1 MAGTTMKYDAKRFKS
16 AAVALKEIEPFI
28 RNGMHLQVG
37 KPFANLND
45 MRSREVLANWL
56 ICAVFNFE
64 TRPERLTFVSISEPI
79 GGDGVMLDTETEET
93 WPTEHVLVPNL
104 TSGQAVELE
113 ARILDAIAQKRAKG
127 GAAYAARKSL
137 VILLNAGE
145 GVWVPNR
152 LSHCRSRFTLGPLGW
167 WAYIASKLANT
178 STTSCSWMRSRAS
191 PTSGVFASL
200 RISIGG
206 GLNGCNEAHLD
217 GLTPRHTG
225 DIAGRR
231 RQTW

>member
-16 AAVALKEIEPFI
+16 AAIALKEIEPFI

-56 ICAVFNFE
+56 ICAVLNFE

-152 LSHCRSRFTLGPLGW
+152 LAKSLPQPLHFGAAW
-167 WAYIASKLANT
+167 VVGLHSVEAGEYVYNVVQLDEESGIAYVWRVRIAADFNR
-178 STTSCSWMRSRAS
+178 WRVER
-191 PTSGVFASL
+191 V
-200 RISIGG
+200 
-206 GLNGCNEAHLD
+206 
-217 GLTPRHTG
+217 
-225 DIAGRR
+225 
-231 RQTW
+231 Q

>member
-152 LSHCRSRFTLGPLGW
+152 LAKSLPQPLHFGAAW
-167 WAYIASKLANT
+167 VVGLHSVEAGEYVYNVVQLDEESGIAYVWRVRIAADFNR
-178 STTSCSWMRSRAS
+178 WRVER
-191 PTSGVFASL
+191 V
-200 RISIGG
+200 
-206 GLNGCNEAHLD
+206 
-217 GLTPRHTG
+217 
-225 DIAGRR
+225 
-231 RQTW
+231 Q